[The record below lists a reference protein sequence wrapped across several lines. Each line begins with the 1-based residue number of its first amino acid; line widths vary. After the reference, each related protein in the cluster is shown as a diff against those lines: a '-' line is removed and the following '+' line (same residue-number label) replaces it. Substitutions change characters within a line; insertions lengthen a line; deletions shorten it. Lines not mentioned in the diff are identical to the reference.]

1 MKKISLFLLM
11 IFSACVLF
19 AQEAPKE
26 EPKNEVKEEPKTEA
40 VAEAQPAE
48 AAPEAAKE
56 EPQNVETLPETS
68 PQEEPK
74 EEVQQEPA
82 QEPAQETVQETPK
95 EEPKTEQQ
103 PEVVAE
109 TEPQAAEESPE
120 SASKDEIPVA
130 GRQPKAEYY
139 RPYLGVGIP
148 FVVLGS
154 VSVLVL
160 MPAMGAMAFAASDG
174 CKDKDWD
181 FCEQCR
187 NDHHAA
193 WTTGA
198 VLTGVI
204 GAGMIVTGSW
214 LITVQKPR
222 ENQVVRLNNFAVM
235 PTKKGM
241 MASVGFKF

>member
-48 AAPEAAKE
+48 AAPEAVKE

-82 QEPAQETVQETPK
+82 QETPK

-103 PEVVAE
+103 PEAAAE
-109 TEPQAAEESPE
+109 TEPQAVEESPE
-120 SASKDEIPVA
+120 SADKDEIPVA
-130 GRQPKAEYY
+130 GRQPRVEYY
-139 RPYLGVGIP
+139 RPYLGVGVP
-148 FVVLGS
+148 FVVIGS
-154 VSVLVL
+154 ISVLVL

-241 MASVGFKF
+241 MASVGFNF

>member
-48 AAPEAAKE
+48 AAPEAVKE

-82 QEPAQETVQETPK
+82 QETVQETPK

-103 PEVVAE
+103 PDVVAE

-139 RPYLGVGIP
+139 RPYLGVGVP
-148 FVVLGS
+148 LVVLGS
-154 VSVLVL
+154 ISVLVL
-160 MPAMGAMAFAASDG
+160 MPSMGAMAFAASDG

-187 NDHHAA
+187 NDHHTA

-198 VLTGVI
+198 VLTGVL

-241 MASVGFKF
+241 MASVGFNF

>member
-56 EPQNVETLPETS
+56 EPTNVETLPETS

-74 EEVQQEPA
+74 NEV
-82 QEPAQETVQETPK
+82 K
-95 EEPKTEQQ
+95 EEQQ
-103 PEVVAE
+103 PDTAAE
-109 TEPQAAEESPE
+109 LEKQAEESH
-120 SASKDEIPVA
+120 AAVA
-130 GRQPKAEYY
+130 DGNPAPAYQAGVEYY
-139 RPYLGVGIP
+139 RPYLGVGVP
-148 FVVLGS
+148 LVVLGS
-154 VSVLVL
+154 ISVLVL

-187 NDHHAA
+187 NDHHTA

-198 VLTGVI
+198 VLTGVL

>member
-48 AAPEAAKE
+48 AAPEAVKE

-74 EEVQQEPA
+74 EEVQ

-139 RPYLGVGIP
+139 RPYLGVGVP
-148 FVVLGS
+148 LVVLGS
-154 VSVLVL
+154 ISVLVL
-160 MPAMGAMAFAASDG
+160 MPSMGAMAFAASDG

-187 NDHHAA
+187 NDHHTA

-198 VLTGVI
+198 VLTGVL

-241 MASVGFKF
+241 MASVGFNF

>member
-1 MKKISLFLLM
+1 M

-19 AQEAPKE
+19 AQDAPKE
-26 EPKNEVKEEPKTEA
+26 EPK
-40 VAEAQPAE
+40 
-48 AAPEAAKE
+48 
-56 EPQNVETLPETS
+56 NVETLPETS

-82 QEPAQETVQETPK
+82 QEPAQETPQ
-95 EEPKTEQQ
+95 EEPKNMEQAEQQ
-103 PEVVAE
+103 PDTAAE
-109 TEPQAAEESPE
+109 LDKQAEESH
-120 SASKDEIPVA
+120 AAVADEIPVA
-130 GRQPKAEYY
+130 GRPQKTDYY
-139 RPYLGVGIP
+139 RPYLGVGVP
-148 FVVLGS
+148 LVVLGS
-154 VSVLVL
+154 LSVVVL

-187 NDHHAA
+187 NDHHTA

-198 VLTGVI
+198 VLTGVL

-222 ENQVVRLNNFAVM
+222 ENQYVRLNNVAVV

-241 MASVGFKF
+241 MASVGFNF

>member
-1 MKKISLFLLM
+1 M

-56 EPQNVETLPETS
+56 EPKNVETLPETS

-74 EEVQQEPA
+74 NAEAVKEEPKEEVQQEPA
-82 QEPAQETVQETPK
+82 NETAQETPK

-103 PEVVAE
+103 PEVAAE
-109 TEPQAAEESPE
+109 TEQQAAEESPE
-120 SASKDEIPVA
+120 SASKDEIPVV
-130 GRQPKAEYY
+130 GRQPRVEYY
-139 RPYLGVGIP
+139 RPYLGVGVP
-148 FVVLGS
+148 LVVLGS
-154 VSVLVL
+154 ISVLVL
-160 MPAMGAMAFAASDG
+160 MPSMGAMAFAASDG

-187 NDHHAA
+187 NDHHTA

-198 VLTGVI
+198 VLTGVL